1 MAEFRAKKNTS
12 NVHKTSPT
20 RGERG
25 AEGLTRPAQLK
36 ANAKGGFSGSFN
48 QGKNTKSFNT

>member
-1 MAEFRAKKNTS
+1 MAVFRAKKNTS

-25 AEGLTRPAQLK
+25 AEGLTKPAQLK
-36 ANAKGGFSGSFN
+36 VNAKGGFREYFN
-48 QGKNTKSFNT
+48 QGKNTKAFNA

>member
-1 MAEFRAKKNTS
+1 MAEFRGKKNTS

-25 AEGLTRPAQLK
+25 AEGLTKPAQLK
-36 ANAKGGFSGSFN
+36 ANAKGGFSGNFN
-48 QGKNTKSFNT
+48 QGKNTKEFNM

>member
-48 QGKNTKSFNT
+48 QGKNTKSFNA